1 MLFTQLLQWTARL
14 HYPHHR
20 VAPSVIIQYLLF
32 PVHMQVTFQCDD
44 GLFPE
49 AEGIMTA
56 TCLAIGE
63 WDQNPV
69 EILCSGKCSHY
80 LK

>member
-1 MLFTQLLQWTARL
+1 MNCTAPLSSPRNGTISD
-14 HYPHHR
+14 H
-20 VAPSVIIQYLLF
+20 SVPALSDT
-32 PVHMQVTFQCDD
+32 QVTFQCDD

-56 TCLAIGE
+56 TCLATGE